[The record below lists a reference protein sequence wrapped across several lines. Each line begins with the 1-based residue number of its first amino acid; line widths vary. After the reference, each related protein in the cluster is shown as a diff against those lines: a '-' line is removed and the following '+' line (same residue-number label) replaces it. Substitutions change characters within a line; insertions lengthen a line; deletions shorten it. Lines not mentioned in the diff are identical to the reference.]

1 MVQRKFCEAENNS
14 VFLWLFSFCSLIF
27 SVSYPFFLSN
37 SQSFTCHKGPSFT
50 ISFCFR
56 VSLQTSNA
64 VLHSYLPNGPPLFIA
79 PTYRRP
85 LYFLELILLPHRC
98 TGGGHDVVR
107 QQLQL
112 RLYALFFGRVG
123 VATKRANGGR
133 CVNVCPAARAPL
145 FVRLLPFPALFNRG
159 HASAFAF
166 LVYQRPFS
174 VIPVAAEPLTIPP
187 MVKDVKKLLSG
198 VDAATA
204 PDYLQPQ
211 RDRYRR
217 PQDLYSLQ
225 CRKIKTCRQNAS
237 VYHYFK
243 IAALP
248 LLKYRFPLPAVLC
261 IRRRPVVITL
271 QIPLVS
277 GCFTGVVTLRGLWL
291 RHGRGQEFSRY
302 SGRVELLAGPNNV
315 LDITA
320 KNKVSRACRVCFVCL
335 DCALIVLW
343 AVKRFKHFV
352 FVVVV
357 APAIQL
363 IS

>member
-112 RLYALFFGRVG
+112 RLYALFLGRVG
-123 VATKRANGGR
+123 VATKRADGGR
-133 CVNVCPAARAPL
+133 CVNVSPAARAPL
-145 FVRLLPFPALFNRG
+145 FIRLPPALLNRCN
-159 HASAFAF
+159 ASTFTF

-174 VIPVAAEPLTIPP
+174 GVPVSAKPLSISP
-187 MVKDVKKLLSG
+187 MVKDVKKLLPG

-211 RDRYRR
+211 RDCYRR

-225 CRKIKTCRQNAS
+225 CRQIKTSRQNAC
-237 VYHYFK
+237 VYHYFQ

-248 LLKYRFPLPAVLC
+248 LRK
-261 IRRRPVVITL
+261 
-271 QIPLVS
+271 
-277 GCFTGVVTLRGLWL
+277 
-291 RHGRGQEFSRY
+291 
-302 SGRVELLAGPNNV
+302 
-315 LDITA
+315 
-320 KNKVSRACRVCFVCL
+320 
-335 DCALIVLW
+335 
-343 AVKRFKHFV
+343 
-352 FVVVV
+352 
-357 APAIQL
+357 
-363 IS
+363 